1 MGTPTT
7 VQLDNFY
14 GVRENQSG
22 DLTLK
27 EGELAKCTNCRITDN
42 FKIQKRDGYEEIF
55 ATGNG
60 GQIQGMYYGKVNGTK
75 VFLFARDGNV
85 FQGDLTTGGT
95 TFLGLVADRRTFF
108 FDFADKIYLQ
118 NGEDYKVWY
127 GTGLFTDVSESAYI
141 PLVYINT
148 PPAGGGTAF
157 DEINLLT
164 PKKHQQFDGDGVA
177 STYQLAETNIDSIDQ
192 VYVDGVLKTV
202 TTDYT
207 VNLTNGTVLPVT
219 PANFTSGTNNIDI
232 YWTKEN

>member
-27 EGELAKCTNCRITDN
+27 DGELAKCTNCRITDN

-95 TFLGLVADRRTFF
+95 TITFEF
-108 FDFADKIYLQ
+108 F
-118 NGEDYKVWY
+118 
-127 GTGLFTDVSESAYI
+127 
-141 PLVYINT
+141 
-148 PPAGGGTAF
+148 
-157 DEINLLT
+157 NLNF
-164 PKKHQQFDGDGVA
+164 KEA
-177 STYQLAETNIDSIDQ
+177 SLPIA
-192 VYVDGVLKTV
+192 TV
-202 TTDYT
+202 TFGS
-207 VNLTNGTVLPVT
+207 VKGGAHGQGGLPVGK
-219 PANFTSGTNNIDI
+219 SMRILI
-232 YWTKEN
+232 YSRASVGRESSVSM